1 MCKSIQVEFMLDQY
15 YAEDNE
21 EDMLMLLDLELD
33 EEERRRIEKEKRSK
47 RLPGDDVLWL
57 QLCEGIYERSVFS
70 WIADMGFQVSS
81 RVRGTINKGG
91 DVPKTDRKGQVVVFD
106 HKKDKEEDNKDD
118 VTKQLELAAE
128 LRKVE
133 FTWDV
138 RSLTYTHTP
147 TRIRTYSLSLSLCM

>member
-1 MCKSIQVEFMLDQY
+1 
-15 YAEDNE
+15 
-21 EDMLMLLDLELD
+21 MLLDLELD

-57 QLCEGIYERSVFS
+57 QLCEGIYERCVFS

-147 TRIRTYSLSLSLCM
+147 TRIRTYSLSFSLYVTNCILSL